1 MTVLGLWASICGIHA
16 AFLQDMNTATQL
28 QLLQQLRKRQ
38 GLLKQGFTLVELMI
52 VVAIIGLLSAVAL
65 PQFLS
70 TRDRAE
76 AKAKVGELVGLSK
89 ECGTFNAEAD
99 MTPSTITGPLTA
111 NVVTCGGSSPNT
123 VNMSSKTWRVSLAI
137 DCVGSTITAKQ
148 AKMVI
153 DPTGKLTC
161 SLAS

>member
-1 MTVLGLWASICGIHA
+1 
-16 AFLQDMNTATQL
+16 MNSATQL

-38 GLLKQGFTLVELMI
+38 GLIKQGFTLVELMI

-70 TRDRAE
+70 TRDRAD

-99 MTPSTITGPLTA
+99 MTSSTIAGPVNTL
-111 NVVTCGGSSPNT
+111 TCGGASPASLT
-123 VNMSSKTWRVSLAI
+123 MSSKTWRVSLSI
-137 DCVGSTITAKQ
+137 DCVGTSINAKQ
-148 AKMVI
+148 ARMTI
-153 DPTGKLTC
+153 EPTGRLTC
-161 SLAS
+161 AGAT

>member
-1 MTVLGLWASICGIHA
+1 
-16 AFLQDMNTATQL
+16 MNTATQL

-38 GLLKQGFTLVELMI
+38 GLIKQGFTLVELMI

-70 TRDRAE
+70 TRDRAD

-99 MTPSTITGPLTA
+99 MTSSTIIGPITSQTL
-111 NVVTCGGSSPNT
+111 TCGGASPAT
-123 VNMSSKTWRVSLAI
+123 LTMSSKTWRVSLSI
-137 DCVGSTITAKQ
+137 DCVGTSINAKQ
-148 AKMVI
+148 AKI
-153 DPTGKLTC
+153 TIEPTGRLIC
-161 SLAS
+161 VRAS

>member
-1 MTVLGLWASICGIHA
+1 
-16 AFLQDMNTATQL
+16 
-28 QLLQQLRKRQ
+28 
-38 GLLKQGFTLVELMI
+38 MI

-99 MTPSTITGPLTA
+99 MTSSTIAGPVNT
-111 NVVTCGGSSPNT
+111 VTCGGSSPASVT
-123 VNMSSKTWRVSLAI
+123 LSSKTWRVSLAI
-137 DCVGSTITAKQ
+137 DCVGTTLTAKRT
-148 AKMVI
+148 KIEITSV
-153 DPTGKLTC
+153 GRLVC
-161 SLAS
+161 SGAAAS

>member
-1 MTVLGLWASICGIHA
+1 
-16 AFLQDMNTATQL
+16 MNTATQL

-38 GLLKQGFTLVELMI
+38 GLIKQGFTLVELMI

-70 TRDRAE
+70 TRDRAD

-99 MTPSTITGPLTA
+99 MTSSTIAGPVNT
-111 NVVTCGGSSPNT
+111 VTCGGSSPASVT
-123 VNMSSKTWRVSLAI
+123 LSSKTWRVSLAI
-137 DCVGSTITAKQ
+137 DCVGTTLTAKRT
-148 AKMVI
+148 KIEITSV
-153 DPTGKLTC
+153 GRLVC
-161 SLAS
+161 SGAAAS

>member
-1 MTVLGLWASICGIHA
+1 
-16 AFLQDMNTATQL
+16 MNTATQL

-38 GLLKQGFTLVELMI
+38 GLVKQGFTLVELMI

-70 TRDRAE
+70 TRDRAD

-99 MTPSTITGPLTA
+99 MTSSTINGPVNT
-111 NVVTCGGSSPNT
+111 VTCGGSSPASLT
-123 VNMSSKTWRVSLAI
+123 MSSKTWRVSLSI
-137 DCVGSTITAKQ
+137 DCAGTSINAKQ
-148 AKMVI
+148 AKMAI
-153 DPTGKLTC
+153 EPTGRLTC
-161 SLAS
+161 TAASS

>member
-1 MTVLGLWASICGIHA
+1 LTPRIKLFLIERIQSTRTSKSA
-16 AFLQDMNTATQL
+16 A
-28 QLLQQLRKRQ
+28 
-38 GLLKQGFTLVELMI
+38 FTLVELMI

-99 MTPSTITGPLTA
+99 MTSSTIAGPVNT
-111 NVVTCGGSSPNT
+111 VTCGGSSPASVT
-123 VNMSSKTWRVSLAI
+123 LSSKTWRVSLAI
-137 DCVGSTITAKQ
+137 DCVGTTLTAKRT
-148 AKMVI
+148 KIEITSV
-153 DPTGKLTC
+153 GRLVC
-161 SLAS
+161 SGAAAS

>member
-1 MTVLGLWASICGIHA
+1 
-16 AFLQDMNTATQL
+16 MNTATQL

-38 GLLKQGFTLVELMI
+38 GLIKQGFTLVELMI

-70 TRDRAE
+70 TRDRAD

-99 MTPSTITGPLTA
+99 MTSSTIAGPVNT
-111 NVVTCGGSSPNT
+111 VTCGGSSPST
-123 VNMSSKTWRVSLAI
+123 VTMSSKTWRVSLAI
-137 DCVGSTITAKQ
+137 DCVGSTITASQ
-148 AKMVI
+148 AKMAI
-153 DPTGKLTC
+153 DASGRLTC
-161 SLAS
+161 SKVS

>member
-1 MTVLGLWASICGIHA
+1 
-16 AFLQDMNTATQL
+16 MNPATQF

-38 GLLKQGFTLVELMI
+38 GLIKQGFTLVELMI

-99 MTPSTITGPLTA
+99 MTSSTIAGPVNT
-111 NVVTCGGSSPNT
+111 VTCGGSSPSS
-123 VNMSSKTWRVSLAI
+123 VSLSSKTWRVSLAI
-137 DCVGSTITAKQ
+137 DCVGSTITASQ
-148 AKMVI
+148 AKMAI
-153 DPTGKLTC
+153 DASGRLTC
-161 SLAS
+161 SKV

>member
-1 MTVLGLWASICGIHA
+1 
-16 AFLQDMNTATQL
+16 MNTATQL

-70 TRDRAE
+70 TRDRAD

-99 MTPSTITGPLTA
+99 MTSSTIIGPITSQT
-111 NVVTCGGSSPNT
+111 VVCGGASPAT
-123 VNMSSKTWRVSLAI
+123 LTMSSKTWRVSLSI
-137 DCVGSTITAKQ
+137 DCVGASINAKQ
-148 AKMVI
+148 AKMTI
-153 DPTGKLTC
+153 EPTGRLSC
-161 SLAS
+161 VRAS

>member
-1 MTVLGLWASICGIHA
+1 
-16 AFLQDMNTATQL
+16 MNPATQF

-99 MTPSTITGPLTA
+99 MATSTITGPVNT
-111 NVVTCGGSSPNT
+111 VTCGGSSPST
-123 VNMSSKTWRVSLAI
+123 STMSSKSWRVSLAI
-137 DCVGSTITAKQ
+137 DCVGTTITSRQ
-148 AKMVI
+148 AKMTI
-153 DPTGKLTC
+153 DASGKIAC
-161 SLAS
+161 VKAP

>member
-1 MTVLGLWASICGIHA
+1 
-16 AFLQDMNTATQL
+16 MNSAIQL

-38 GLLKQGFTLVELMI
+38 VLIKQGFTLVELMI

-70 TRDRAE
+70 TRDRAD

-99 MTPSTITGPLTA
+99 MTSSTIAGPVNTL
-111 NVVTCGGSSPNT
+111 TCGGASPSSLT
-123 VNMSSKTWRVSLAI
+123 MSSKTWRVSLSI
-137 DCVGSTITAKQ
+137 DCVGTSINAKQ

-153 DPTGKLTC
+153 EPTGRLTC
-161 SLAS
+161 SHAS

>member
-1 MTVLGLWASICGIHA
+1 
-16 AFLQDMNTATQL
+16 MNSAIQL

-38 GLLKQGFTLVELMI
+38 GLIKQGFTLVELMI

-70 TRDRAE
+70 TRDRAD

-99 MTPSTITGPLTA
+99 MTSSTINGPVNT
-111 NVVTCGGSSPNT
+111 VTCGGASPASLT
-123 VNMSSKTWRVSLAI
+123 MSSKTWRVALSI
-137 DCVGSTITAKQ
+137 DCVGTSINAKQ
-148 AKMVI
+148 ARMAI
-153 DPTGKLTC
+153 EPTGRLTC
-161 SLAS
+161 SAASS